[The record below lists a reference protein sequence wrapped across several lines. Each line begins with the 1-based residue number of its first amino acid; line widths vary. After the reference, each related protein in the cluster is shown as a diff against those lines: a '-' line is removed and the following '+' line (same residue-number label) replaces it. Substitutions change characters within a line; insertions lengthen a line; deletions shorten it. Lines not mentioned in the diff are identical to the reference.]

1 MALLSANEIHEGM
14 TVVIDGKAG
23 KVISAVPHGTGKT
36 GRMMHL
42 QIKTIPEGA
51 TVEKKFAMTDKV
63 ENTPLERR
71 SMEYQYKDD
80 DFYYFYDE
88 TSYEQVPI
96 AKDVVAEAAPFLKE
110 NSKIAVE
117 FLNDTAVNI
126 VFPKIVEMTVRA
138 CPPVRK
144 SEGDATFKEA
154 TLEND
159 QVILVPQFIKEG
171 DIVRVDVVKKQYL
184 DRVRKDDK
192 EKPDKQQKKPGV
204 PVSEEE

>member
-1 MALLSANEIHEGM
+1 MALLAATEIHEGM
-14 TVVIDGKAG
+14 TVVVDGKVC

-42 QIKTIPEGA
+42 QLKSIPEGA
-51 TVEKKFAMTDKV
+51 TIEKRLSTTDKV
-63 ENTPLERR
+63 DNTTLERR

-80 DFYYFYDE
+80 DFFYFYDE

-96 AKDVVAEAAPFLKE
+96 SKNVVAEAAPFLKE
-110 NSKIAVE
+110 NTKITIE
-117 FLNDTAVNI
+117 FLNEAPVNI
-126 VFPKIVEMTVRA
+126 VFPKIVEMAVRA
-138 CPPVRK
+138 CAPARK

-159 QVILVPQFIKEG
+159 QMILVPHFIKEG

-184 DRVRKDDK
+184 DRVRKE
-192 EKPDKQQKKPGV
+192 EKGKPETQKKSTIPDV
-204 PVSEEE
+204 AD

>member
-1 MALLSANEIHEGM
+1 MALLFATEVHDGM
-14 TVVIDGKAG
+14 TVVVDGKVC

-42 QIKTIPEGA
+42 QLKTIPEGA
-51 TVEKKFAMTDKV
+51 TLEKRFAPTDKV
-63 ENTPLERR
+63 DNTTLERR
-71 SMEYQYKDD
+71 SMEYQYKDE

-88 TSYEQVPI
+88 TTYEQVPI
-96 AKDVVAEAAPFLKE
+96 AKSVVAEAAPFLKE
-110 NSKIAVE
+110 NSKIAIE
-117 FLNDTAVNI
+117 FLNDVAVNI
-126 VFPKIVEMTVRA
+126 VFPKIVEMFVRA

-171 DIVRVDVVKKQYL
+171 DIVRVDVVKNKYM
-184 DRVRKDDK
+184 DRVRK
-192 EKPDKQQKKPGV
+192 E
-204 PVSEEE
+204 